1 MSPSTTWKMI
11 PYYYTIGNND
21 KWWQKRSIDSDL
33 ERVFVRF
40 IHLNVPYIHTHK
52 LHFIRHGASKHTHL
66 CWLIN
71 ARMRARLHRHSV
83 FTIKY
88 TVKYPWIGVLWN
100 EHMRTLR
107 KFQIFYRFGID
118 THVQRTY
125 TCKTAFFFEQW
136 SRISLTDSDI

>member
-1 MSPSTTWKMI
+1 MTEAL
-11 PYYYTIGNND
+11 D
-21 KWWQKRSIDSDL
+21 RLRSRESFCAFHSL
-33 ERVFVRF
+33 ERTVYSHSQVTFYRRR
-40 IHLNVPYIHTHK
+40 ITPN
-52 LHFIRHGASKHTHL
+52 IRHGASKHTHL

-71 ARMRARLHRHSV
+71 ARIRARLHRHSV

-88 TVKYPWIGVLWN
+88 MVKYPWTGVLWN